1 MRKSDLVAAVMAK
14 ARLSE
19 READDAVASMLEH
32 VTNALARGESVNLI
46 GFGAFNVRTRESR
59 LGRNPQSGVEML
71 IPASQHVG
79 FRAGK
84 SLRSQVA
91 SAPEPPADV

>member
-1 MRKSDLVAAVMAK
+1 MRKSDLVVAVMTK

-19 READDAVASMLEH
+19 READDAVASMLEQ

-46 GFGAFNVRTRESR
+46 GFGAFNVRTRGSR
-59 LGRNPQSGVEML
+59 VGRNPQTGVEML

-84 SLRSQVA
+84 LLRAEIDLTAEQAGDS
-91 SAPEPPADV
+91 